1 MKAISVR
8 QPWAWLIIHGGKDI
22 ENRTWPTNFRGRV
35 LIHASKG
42 MTESEYDSVFYYLQQ
57 DRRTRD
63 LVHSIPN
70 YCVLKRGG
78 IIGEVD
84 VIDCVSTSSSPW
96 FMGPFGHVLANPRPL
111 DFRPCKGSLGYYEV
125 KP

>member
-1 MKAISVR
+1 MKAIAVR

-22 ENRTWPTNFRGRV
+22 ENRTWTTRFRGRV
-35 LIHASKG
+35 LIHASNG
-42 MTESEYDSVFYYLQQ
+42 MSEDEYLLAFELISQ
-57 DRRTRD
+57 DRHIRH
-63 LVHSIPN
+63 LVESIPA
-70 YCVLKRGG
+70 YDDLERGG

-96 FMGPFGHVLANPRPL
+96 FMGPFGHVLSNPRPL

>member
-1 MKAISVR
+1 MKAISIR

-22 ENRTWPTNFRGRV
+22 ENRTWTTNFRGRV

-63 LVHSIPN
+63 LVYTIPN
-70 YCVLKRGG
+70 YSVLKRGG

-96 FMGPFGHVLANPRPL
+96 FMGPFGHVLANPKPL
-111 DFRPCKGSLGYYEV
+111 DFRPYKGSLGYFEV